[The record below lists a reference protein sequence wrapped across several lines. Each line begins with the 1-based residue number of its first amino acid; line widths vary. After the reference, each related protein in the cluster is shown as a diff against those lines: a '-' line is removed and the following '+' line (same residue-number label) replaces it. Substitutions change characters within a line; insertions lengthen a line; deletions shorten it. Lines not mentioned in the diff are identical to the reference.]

1 MRIALLAIG
10 SLILLTMPASAQG
23 RGTWCAQGGTQ
34 GDVVICRYFSFAQCQ
49 YDLSGRGGICIR
61 NPAMQAYG
69 YDGYNDGYHRGH
81 KRIRYHR

>member
-1 MRIALLAIG
+1 MRVALLAIG
-10 SLILLTMPASAQG
+10 SLMLLTIPASAQG

-34 GDVVICRYFSFAQCQ
+34 GDVVICRYFSFAECQ

-69 YDGYNDGYHRGH
+69 YGQKRSRHHR
-81 KRIRYHR
+81 